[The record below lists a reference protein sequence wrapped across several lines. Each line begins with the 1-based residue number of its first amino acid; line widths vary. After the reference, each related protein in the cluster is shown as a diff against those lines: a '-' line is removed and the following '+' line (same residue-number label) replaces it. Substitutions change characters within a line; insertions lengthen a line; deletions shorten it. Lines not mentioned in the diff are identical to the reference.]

1 MHRFRKKCKDFVRN
15 AKISLQVQR
24 NSLQLQEQNFLT
36 SGEKLH
42 LGGLGGK
49 WAVASDNYSPL
60 ISTLYISPY
69 MSGGWEKKGE
79 KNVYFFFLGYNLW
92 V

>member
-1 MHRFRKKCKDFVRN
+1 MQRFRKKCKDFVRN

-49 WAVASDNYSPL
+49 
-60 ISTLYISPY
+60 
-69 MSGGWEKKGE
+69 
-79 KNVYFFFLGYNLW
+79 
-92 V
+92 